1 MKAKNLMPV
10 HIKQHLASLGCL
22 ASIEAA
28 DNDTWQLGCK
38 FQTVSSATSVWKLNQ
53 SLACAV
59 PLAFSAVR
67 IILCKSCCSA
77 TKIFSY
83 MVFSHHLVQVKQSWT
98 SSVA

>member
-1 MKAKNLMPV
+1 MKARNLMPV

-38 FQTVSSATSVWKLNQ
+38 LQTVSNATSVWKLNQ

-59 PLAFSAVR
+59 PLAFSAVCIVLFLKVAVQQPR
-67 IILCKSCCSA
+67 FSA
-77 TKIFSY
+77 TWF
-83 MVFSHHLVQVKQSWT
+83 LVIIWFK
-98 SSVA
+98 